1 MTNLD
6 QTNESNKE
14 QILTLFGETRD
25 MTIEESEGYQSY
37 LQRISKPTGFDVFSI
52 LEKESEFGENIWQD
66 GDGSGQCNDT
76 KVR

>member
-25 MTIEESEGYQSY
+25 MTIEESEGCKSY
-37 LQRISKPTGFDVFSI
+37 LQRISKPTGLDVFSI
-52 LEKESEFGENIWQD
+52 LKKECDKPWPI
-66 GDGSGQCNDT
+66 
-76 KVR
+76 